1 MFYVFQPTKNIHG
14 NTINTLWV
22 ENYAFTEENKKHVSA
37 FTTAPPMFHRQFPIR
52 ETTNCE

>member
-22 ENYAFTEENKKHVSA
+22 ENYAFTEENKKHASA
-37 FTTAPPMFHRQFPIR
+37 FTTASPMFHRQFPIR